1 MKERIEFIRLPLLLL
16 ALFFVGKLVVGAL
29 GGSYDLGNRLFAMVP
44 MTVHLCLIWGA
55 LTRAYRGQGVGQAAM
70 TGASIALFAQ
80 VLIFSGTI
88 LSYVLGASTHFN
100 DPMAIVG
107 EARDVSLGEAAG
119 ARAFGIVVNA
129 IIGVIA
135 GSIGWALGG
144 LIPSR
149 KVA

>member
-1 MKERIEFIRLPLLLL
+1 
-16 ALFFVGKLVVGAL
+16 
-29 GGSYDLGNRLFAMVP
+29 